1 MSKIDSNMS
10 GYLHTYEAYRV
21 PKGTKV
27 QDATGKEVVLSNEED
42 VLVLTEKASKQ
53 LGKDRS
59 EYTGMLQQKSEMAA
73 QKTQDAANEKIAKD
87 NAKVMAVY
95 KAMAN
100 GDTVPASDERKLQ
113 EYDKDLY
120 QAAKM
125 AQSMAQLRTKQA
137 ERKHH
142 ASQWDEKEE
151 QAYNA
156 KMKELGDASNEAV
169 LAIGEGSYEFSS
181 AQKENIV
188 EIDSSGVDF
197 SSMKVMSLG
206 SGVTGEFIDLSI

>member
-53 LGKDRS
+53 LVKDRG
-59 EYTGMLQQKSEMAA
+59 EHNGMLQQKSEMAA
-73 QKTQDAANEKIAKD
+73 QKTQDAASEKIAKD

-100 GDTVPASDERKLQ
+100 GDTVPASDE
-113 EYDKDLY
+113 
-120 QAAKM
+120 
-125 AQSMAQLRTKQA
+125 
-137 ERKHH
+137 
-142 ASQWDEKEE
+142 
-151 QAYNA
+151 
-156 KMKELGDASNEAV
+156 
-169 LAIGEGSYEFSS
+169 
-181 AQKENIV
+181 ENCKNMIK
-188 EIDSSGVDF
+188 IYI
-197 SSMKVMSLG
+197 KRLK
-206 SGVTGEFIDLSI
+206 